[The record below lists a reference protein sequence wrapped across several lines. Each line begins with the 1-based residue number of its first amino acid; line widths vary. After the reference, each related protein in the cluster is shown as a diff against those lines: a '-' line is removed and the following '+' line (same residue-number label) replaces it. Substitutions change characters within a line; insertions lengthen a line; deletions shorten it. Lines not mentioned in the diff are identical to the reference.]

1 MSLGGNI
8 AKYRKEKSLTQEA
21 LAKKLDVTN
30 QAVSKWENN
39 QCCPDT
45 LLLPKIADILEVTID
60 ALFGRE
66 LVVIWENEGELS
78 LVSYDSENDESKGYP
93 GTEGFH
99 FKRENVKVWFEDE
112 KE

>member
-30 QAVSKWENN
+30 QAVSKWEND

-45 LLLPKIADILEVTID
+45 LLLPKIADILDVSID

-78 LVSYDSENDESKGYP
+78 LISYDSENDESVLYP
-93 GTEGFH
+93 GTEEKQFH
-99 FKRENVKVWFEDE
+99 FKRENVKLWV
-112 KE
+112 KEE

>member
-1 MSLGGNI
+1 MSLGENI
-8 AKYRKEKSLTQEA
+8 AKYRKEKGFTQEA